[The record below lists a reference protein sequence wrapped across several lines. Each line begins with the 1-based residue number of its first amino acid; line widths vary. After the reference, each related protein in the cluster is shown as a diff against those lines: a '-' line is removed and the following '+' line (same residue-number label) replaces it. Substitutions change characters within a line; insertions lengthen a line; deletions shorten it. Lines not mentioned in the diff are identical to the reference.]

1 MRNIYYPQ
9 RKAEYVTASQLRT
22 LNQKDLVIE
31 RDFAFGMVNSKEE
44 APPAE
49 SSTVVEVKTKLLTPK
64 RMREIIEDL
73 VPQEMVIYRVP
84 IPAPEPEP
92 EPSRPLGNSINAIGG
107 EGPVQ
112 RTPESKHLVTKIFGS
127 VTTADMVDAIKA
139 VLAGDEEGAKVVP
152 GPEHITV
159 DEEMD
164 EEAGVE
170 ADRVKALG
178 NYKIEIKLK
187 GVDPIRRTYIGFP
200 HVEAASTNEAIN
212 PTVPPN
218 CPLPTDRCNCL
229 DACSSNTSTS
239 SNPNPAASGSSTMNS
254 QNAWQTIF
262 NEADSCNPEIVTIAT
277 LAVVGTHI
285 CVELSSVGS
294 MEREDSRDAVG
305 VLPLDE
311 VEEEEDGGWIL
322 LFSDA
327 VDVAIPL

>member
-1 MRNIYYPQ
+1 
-9 RKAEYVTASQLRT
+9 
-22 LNQKDLVIE
+22 
-31 RDFAFGMVNSKEE
+31 
-44 APPAE
+44 
-49 SSTVVEVKTKLLTPK
+49 
-64 RMREIIEDL
+64 MREIIEDL

-187 GVDPIRRTYIGFP
+187 GVDPIRRTVSIRAQEMGP
-200 HVEAASTNEAIN
+200 
-212 PTVPPN
+212 
-218 CPLPTDRCNCL
+218 
-229 DACSSNTSTS
+229 
-239 SNPNPAASGSSTMNS
+239 
-254 QNAWQTIF
+254 
-262 NEADSCNPEIVTIAT
+262 
-277 LAVVGTHI
+277 
-285 CVELSSVGS
+285 
-294 MEREDSRDAVG
+294 
-305 VLPLDE
+305 
-311 VEEEEDGGWIL
+311 
-322 LFSDA
+322 
-327 VDVAIPL
+327 